1 MTDQQHRRRHAHR
14 TVRRAESGIDVV
26 LVTGLSGAGRGTAAK
41 VLEDLGWYVA
51 DNLPPELIARMVD
64 LGLAAG
70 SRITQLAVVMD
81 VRSRG
86 FTGDLDWVRNELAT
100 RDIHPRVLF
109 MEASDDILVRRYENN
124 RRSHPL
130 QGNQTLA
137 EGIAAERAMLAP
149 VRASADL
156 VIDTS
161 TLSVRALRESIER
174 AFGGEAVAQTSVTVE
189 SFGFKYGLP
198 MDADMVMDVRFL
210 PNPHWVDELRPH
222 TGQHPAV
229 RDYVLSQPGAEEFLQ
244 TYHQLLRL
252 VVDGYSREGKR
263 YMTVAIGCTG
273 GKHRSVAMAEALA
286 GLLERQRAPVGAGAA
301 PRSGSRMSPVESGI
315 VALGGGHGLYATLS
329 AARRLTPH
337 VTAVVTVADDGG
349 SSGRLRSELDIV
361 PPGDL
366 RMALAALAS
375 DSPHGRLWATIIQ
388 HRFGG
393 SGALAGHPIG
403 NLMLAGLNEVL
414 ADPVAALDELG
425 RDPRR
430 QGPGAADVPDRPADR
445 SRRGR
450 AGRRPADEPGDPRSG
465 GGRHHPGQGAAG
477 ATAAGRP
484 ARHPAGRRRHHGRRS
499 GGARTGLL
507 VHQCDPARAGAGTGG
522 GAESHHRAPGPG
534 AQPGRRAGGDRRL
547 LRRASFARSR
557 PACAGFR
564 RRRDHRRRR
573 PCPV

>member
-1 MTDQQHRRRHAHR
+1 MTEHTTGEDVHTQ
-14 TVRRAESGIDVV
+14 TVGEPESGIDVV

-81 VRSRG
+81 VRSKG

-137 EGIAAERAMLAP
+137 EGIAAERTMLAP

-174 AFGGEAVAQTSVTVE
+174 AFGGETVAQTSVTVE

-210 PNPHWVDELRPH
+210 PNPHWVDELRPQ

-229 RDYVLSQPGAEEFLQ
+229 RDYVLSQPGATEFLQ
-244 TYHQLLRL
+244 TYHQLLKL

-286 GLLERQRAPVGAGAA
+286 GLL
-301 PRSGSRMSPVESGI
+301 
-315 VALGGGHGLYATLS
+315 GGNEQLS
-329 AARRLTPH
+329 VRVL
-337 VTAVVTVADDGG
+337 
-349 SSGRLRSELDIV
+349 
-361 PPGDL
+361 
-366 RMALAALAS
+366 
-375 DSPHGRLWATIIQ
+375 
-388 HRFGG
+388 HR
-393 SGALAGHPIG
+393 
-403 NLMLAGLNEVL
+403 
-414 ADPVAALDELG
+414 DLG
-425 RDPRR
+425 R
-430 QGPGAADVPDRPADR
+430 
-445 SRRGR
+445 
-450 AGRRPADEPGDPRSG
+450 E
-465 GGRHHPGQGAAG
+465 
-477 ATAAGRP
+477 
-484 ARHPAGRRRHHGRRS
+484 
-499 GGARTGLL
+499 
-507 VHQCDPARAGAGTGG
+507 
-522 GAESHHRAPGPG
+522 
-534 AQPGRRAGGDRRL
+534 
-547 LRRASFARSR
+547 
-557 PACAGFR
+557 
-564 RRRDHRRRR
+564 
-573 PCPV
+573 